1 MKTRSMLLSL
11 CLAALSA
18 APVQAQTASTLPVL
32 PSSPVLGE
40 SIGIPFEIDGP
51 WCPRRFLDRSQPPT
65 IRQTSIT
72 FGGSAETQIKEYAIS
87 IALTDTPPPDTFCGG
102 VPMPND
108 RVVRY
113 IDIGALPVGP
123 HQFVVTPQVDGVV
136 QPSYRLGPIVVST
149 DAGMPE
155 HASGVWF
162 DPQQSGRGVFVTRSG
177 LNQMSLAWF
186 THDAEGRP
194 TWALASGP
202 LEHWE
207 PQFSATAI
215 NTRGVPLAPGPA
227 PLQQQPW
234 GELSFRYL
242 GCDRAELSWDALDPA
257 IVDGSIDLVRLTR
270 PDAMP
275 PCAPSFEIEAQWVT
289 P

>member
-1 MKTRSMLLSL
+1 MKTRLSL
-11 CLAALSA
+11 LLFCLGAASA
-18 APVQAQTASTLPVL
+18 QAQSVSTLPML
-32 PSSPVLGE
+32 PISPVLGE
-40 SIGIPFEIDGP
+40 SVGIPFEIDGP

-72 FGGSAETQIKEYAIS
+72 FGGSVDTQLHEYAVS
-87 IALTDTPPPDTFCGG
+87 LALTDTPPPNTFCGG
-102 VPMPND
+102 TPIPND
-108 RVVRY
+108 QVVRY
-113 IDIGALPVGP
+113 IDIGALPAGQ
-123 HQFVVTPQVDGVV
+123 HQFVVTPQIDGVV
-136 QPSYRLGPIVVST
+136 QPSYRLGPVFVGT

-155 HASGVWF
+155 HASGVWY
-162 DPQQSGRGVFVTRSG
+162 DPMQSGRGVFVTRSG
-177 LNQMSLAWF
+177 LEQMSLAWF

-202 LEHWE
+202 LRHWE
-207 PQFSATAI
+207 PLFSATAI
-215 NTRGVPLAPGPA
+215 NTLGPPLAPGPA
-227 PLQQQPW
+227 QLQPQPW

-270 PDAMP
+270 PDAML
-275 PCAPSFEIEAQWVT
+275 PCAPSFEIEAQWIT